1 MLYRA
6 KRRVHK
12 SHSQPRASIII
23 YVPAPGDA
31 MGSRDFHPSPFQIT
45 ESLTWGGCYIALCQ
59 PFTCGKKPSIL
70 VWQDLAIWMSLLD
83 LFLGLRLVS
92 QSSWL
97 NAFVSRVPFYIAS
110 LFLFKIYLPTYLSLL
125 EIFPPLFSHRFFVP
139 CVISVLSESLFCV
152 CVGHYLSFC
161 SLYSGL
167 WQPSTVG

>member
-1 MLYRA
+1 MWVSSDSPSDCSQIAIMLPQPSPFWSFCKTTRLLCTADASQPKSTPLGMLYRA

-110 LFLFKIYLPTYLSLL
+110 LFLF
-125 EIFPPLFSHRFFVP
+125 H
-139 CVISVLSESLFCV
+139 
-152 CVGHYLSFC
+152 
-161 SLYSGL
+161 
-167 WQPSTVG
+167 